1 VKALEL
7 IPSAVALA
15 NREAWLS
22 RWNEKVGQ

>member
-1 VKALEL
+1 LKL

-22 RWNEKVGQ
+22 HWNEAVGQ